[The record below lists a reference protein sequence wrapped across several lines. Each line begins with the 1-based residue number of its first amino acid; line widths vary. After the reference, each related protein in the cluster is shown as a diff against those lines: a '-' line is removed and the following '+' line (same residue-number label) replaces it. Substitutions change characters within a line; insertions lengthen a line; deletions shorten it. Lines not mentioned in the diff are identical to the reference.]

1 MSKVIRIDVF
11 ENGTLVEQI
20 DVTGRNPATVDKVIG
35 MRHLRGLQTR
45 KICIGVVVVKQ
56 PWGRPLLGVK
66 EKP

>member
-11 ENGTLVEQI
+11 KDSALVEQI

-45 KICIGVVVVKQ
+45 KICVGVAVKQ

-66 EKP
+66 ERP